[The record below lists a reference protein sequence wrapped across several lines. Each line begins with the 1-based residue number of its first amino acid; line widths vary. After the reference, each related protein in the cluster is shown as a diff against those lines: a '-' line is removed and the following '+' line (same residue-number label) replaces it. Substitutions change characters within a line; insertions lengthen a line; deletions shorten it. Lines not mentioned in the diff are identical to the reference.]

1 MLGPG
6 WRSRIRLV
14 AATSSSVEVSG
25 CWTTVT
31 LYPSLTRMSS
41 TGFQPEPSRKARCT
55 STLFLIGAA
64 STGTAVPAR
73 TRKAAADTKEFLRL
87 LKIIIRSFALFC
99 SVSCSTNRNGDPNVD
114 GEKCLRVG
122 CISLAAKVTGQCQL
136 HIKQAVL
143 AADLSMKTSSCRQFS
158 KKNSAHDS
166 SRIGRL
172 ICLLLMYHF

>member
-41 TGFQPEPSRKARCT
+41 TGFQPEPSTKAPCT
-55 STLFLIGAA
+55 STMFLIGAA

-87 LKIIIRSFALFC
+87 LKIIIRSFSLFC

-114 GEKCLRVG
+114 VAPN
-122 CISLAAKVTGQCQL
+122 CIGIAAHFV
-136 HIKQAVL
+136 I
-143 AADLSMKTSSCRQFS
+143 
-158 KKNSAHDS
+158 
-166 SRIGRL
+166 RL
-172 ICLLLMYHF
+172 DQIFGLLLIDSGERDRECGGQHEAARV